1 MSSSHFWRL
10 DTAHTVVQKISQ
22 HARFDG
28 EVDVLG
34 YVARPPLL
42 PGCTGGAD
50 LQLRL
55 SLISPLVTTLN
66 AARQPG

>member
-1 MSSSHFWRL
+1 MLSHFARRLMSSSHFWRQRL

-22 HARFDG
+22 QARFDG

-42 PGCTGGAD
+42 PGCTAALICSGGY
-50 LQLRL
+50 
-55 SLISPLVTTLN
+55 P
-66 AARQPG
+66 